1 MFLIS
6 FGALKCRHKILNN
19 ELENSMFGVS
29 WNSYHFIDSDS
40 SSIAYKEFLYMVQK
54 SQPQTNFFITIG
66 DVQYTYYITM
76 LEDCIENRVVAI
88 AAQPFR
94 EDGRLDVGQI
104 NWYI

>member
-1 MFLIS
+1 MFLVS

-19 ELENSMFGVS
+19 KLENSMLGVS

-66 DVQYTYYITM
+66 DIQYTYYITM
-76 LEDCIENRVVAI
+76 LEDCIENKVIAI
-88 AAQPFR
+88 AAQPF
-94 EDGRLDVGQI
+94 EENGRLGQTQI